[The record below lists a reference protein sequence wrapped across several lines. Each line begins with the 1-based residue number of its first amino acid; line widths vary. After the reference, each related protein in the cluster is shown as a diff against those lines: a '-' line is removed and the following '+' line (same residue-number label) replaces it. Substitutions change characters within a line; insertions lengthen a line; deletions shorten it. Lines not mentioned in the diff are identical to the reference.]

1 MHLAVCAC
9 SGEKANSLCAV
20 SSGAAGQFPEHLN
33 PKRQFEIKQPRPVGL
48 SNIALHKKIN
58 PPALV

>member
-48 SNIALHKKIN
+48 SNIALHKK
-58 PPALV
+58 